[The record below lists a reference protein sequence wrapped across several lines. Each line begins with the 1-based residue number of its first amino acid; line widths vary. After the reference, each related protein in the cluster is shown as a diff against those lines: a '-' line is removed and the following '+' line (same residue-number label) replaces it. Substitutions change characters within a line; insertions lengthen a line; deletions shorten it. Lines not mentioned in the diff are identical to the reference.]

1 MEDKYV
7 YKFRYLDDEDSL
19 YLIWDNINQCHVWAN
34 REQFLTILDN
44 NKKNPSNIT
53 LIFDSVDE
61 AIEFKNNIGVSNN
74 AKLVKLEDI
83 INGKG

>member
-19 YLIWDNINQCHVWAN
+19 YLIWDNINQCHVWVN

-83 INGKG
+83 INGKD